1 MWAGCHQSA
10 LVGQYSIILYKQKIK
25 NFVRCQIESMH
36 TWQVLWYIELARAKG
51 EALLNI
57 LIVKWN
63 KKYNRV
69 MLNDNDKTAVPK
81 VSILDGDL
89 SKKDT

>member
-1 MWAGCHQSA
+1 
-10 LVGQYSIILYKQKIK
+10 
-25 NFVRCQIESMH
+25 MH